1 MAAVCGQTSVWPG
14 VYDRFLTSHIA
25 ATSSSREKRQ
35 GIGTQRIGIPLDKL
49 IPDPPFNTTKPY
61 SPNTMFMIAPDMDTE
76 SLLAHACESLASA
89 NVLASDFATYLTG
102 SQRSTALAIAQI
114 VMLADLAVNRA
125 LDIVDPQG

>member
-1 MAAVCGQTSVWPG
+1 MAPNV
-14 VYDRFLTSHIA
+14 
-25 ATSSSREKRQ
+25 
-35 GIGTQRIGIPLDKL
+35 IGIPLDKL

-89 NVLASDFATYLTG
+89 SVLASDFATNLSG

-125 LDIVDPQG
+125 LDIVDPQD